1 MNQSGED
8 QAASQSWIRRH
19 KVLVAVLLVMVLAA
33 APIAWYLGSP
43 LFIDKRVDEEFP
55 VATAPAETRGAPVAS
70 QTAPAASQTQSPVQ
84 LSTGQLRGID
94 HRSSGSATTY
104 RLSDGSQIL
113 RLDHDTQNGPDLYVY
128 LIGSSDYRAKAD
140 ASDFVDLGKLKGNQ
154 GQQNYE
160 IPPGT
165 DLTRYKTVMI
175 WCKQFDTPFA
185 AAPLNT

>member
-8 QAASQSWIRRH
+8 QAVNQSWIRRH
-19 KVLVAVLLVMVLAA
+19 KVLVSVLLVVALAA

-55 VATAPAETRGAPVAS
+55 VVTGPAGTKAAPGEGQGQSPTQAP
-70 QTAPAASQTQSPVQ
+70 SPVQ
-84 LSTGQLRGID
+84 LSMGEFRGID
-94 HRSSGSATTY
+94 HRSSGSATLY
-104 RLSDGSQIL
+104 RLPDGSQVL

-128 LIGSSDYRAKAD
+128 LIGASDYRNKAD
-140 ASDFVDLGKLKGNQ
+140 ASDFVDLGRLKGNQ

-165 DLTRYKTVMI
+165 DLSRYKTVMI
-175 WCKQFDTPFA
+175 WCKQFNTPFA
-185 AAPLNT
+185 AAPLSA

>member
-8 QAASQSWIRRH
+8 QAVNQSWIRRH
-19 KVLVAVLLVMVLAA
+19 KILVSVLVVMALAA

-55 VATAPAETRGAPVAS
+55 VATAPPETKAAPGGGQAQS
-70 QTAPAASQTQSPVQ
+70 PTHMPSPVQ
-84 LSTGQLRGID
+84 LSMGELRGVD
-94 HRSSGSATTY
+94 HRSSGSATLY
-104 RLSDGSQIL
+104 RLPDGSQVL

-128 LIGSSDYRAKAD
+128 LIGSSDYRNKAD
-140 ASDFVDLGKLKGNQ
+140 ASDFVDLGRLKGNQ

-160 IPPGT
+160 IPLGT
-165 DLTRYKTVMI
+165 DLSRYKTVMI

-185 AAPLNT
+185 AAPLSV